1 MISLFP
7 SNIIGSRRQTRHGGT
22 RLYGIGHTRRQ
33 RIPIPHIWNF
43 PHDRASLRARIL
55 FALNV
60 SCAR

>member
-7 SNIIGSRRQTRHGGT
+7 SNIIGGRRQTRHGGM

-43 PHDRASLRARIL
+43 PLSIGWTMAPAVTSKAISS
-55 FALNV
+55 A
-60 SCAR
+60 